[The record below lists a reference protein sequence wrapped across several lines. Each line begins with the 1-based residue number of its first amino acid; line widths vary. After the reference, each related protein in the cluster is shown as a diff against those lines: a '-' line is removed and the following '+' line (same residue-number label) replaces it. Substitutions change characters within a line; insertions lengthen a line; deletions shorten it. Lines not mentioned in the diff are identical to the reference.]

1 LSILKPLLG
10 ISLKIL
16 SALAFTLMS
25 SVVKTLSVRYPV
37 GQLIF
42 CRSFFALIPLMIWL
56 SFQGPI
62 LANLR
67 TSRFGSH
74 LRRGLIGACGM
85 VCGFLS
91 LGSLPLPDA
100 VAIGYASPL
109 LAVVLAA
116 VVLKETVRIYRW
128 SAVAVGFV
136 GVLIMLSP
144 HLNLSTLAAVASGG
158 AATGAAFGLV
168 GALCSAW
175 AMTEV
180 RRLTRSETTGA
191 IVFYFTALSS
201 CLGLMT
207 AALGWIMPMGLWDAS
222 LIVLMGILGG
232 IGQILL
238 TVSYR
243 HGDASLV
250 APFEYTSMIWAVALG
265 WMLFGDMPQQ
275 VVLIGAGVVIAAGIF
290 VIWREKQLGMLRP
303 ENREAGP
310 SMAK

>member
-1 LSILKPLLG
+1 VKPLLG
-10 ISLKIL
+10 ISLKVI

-25 SVVKTLSVRYPV
+25 AVVKTLSVRYPV

-42 CRSFFALIPLMIWL
+42 CRSFFALVPLIVWL
-56 SFQGPI
+56 SFQGPV
-62 LANLR
+62 LAAIR
-67 TSRFGSH
+67 TTRLGSH
-74 LRRGLIGACGM
+74 IRRGLIGTCGM
-85 VCGFLS
+85 LCGFVS
-91 LGSLPLPDA
+91 LKLLPLPDSI
-100 VAIGYASPL
+100 AIGYASPL

-144 HLNLSTLAAVASGG
+144 HLNAATFTKIASGG
-158 AATGAAFGLV
+158 VATGAAFGLL
-168 GALCSAW
+168 GAFCSAL

-191 IVFYFTALSS
+191 IVFYFTLLSS
-201 CLGLMT
+201 CAGLASIAFGWNWPFT
-207 AALGWIMPMGLWDAS
+207 AFDAF
-222 LIVLMGILGG
+222 LMVLMGILGG

-238 TVSYR
+238 TSSYR

-250 APFEYTSMIWAVALG
+250 APFEYTSMIWAVGLG
-265 WMLFGDMPQQ
+265 YLLFGDIPQPI
-275 VVLIGAGVVIAAGIF
+275 VLIGAAVVIAAGIF
-290 VIWREKQLGMLRP
+290 VIWREKQLGTLRP

-310 SMAK
+310 SMSK